1 MNKNKFRFW
10 NPQAKSFVTNYNY
23 NGAVDELFE
32 PDEFLIPQQFLGILD
47 KDMKEIFEGDVVL
60 FDTIRSKNMIGVIR
74 YSNDYCSY
82 VIDHDEGISHIWKIS
97 MDSLKVVGNI
107 MKDYVWNE
115 EGNLVK
121 SEE

>member
-1 MNKNKFRFW
+1 
-10 NPQAKSFVTNYNY
+10 
-23 NGAVDELFE
+23 
-32 PDEFLIPQQFLGILD
+32 
-47 KDMKEIFEGDVVL
+47 MKEIFEGDVVS

-82 VIDHDEGISHIWKIS
+82 VIDYDEGISHIWKIN
-97 MDSLKVVGNI
+97 MDSLKIVGNI